1 MLRYQVKLELQQ
13 RRSDMHPEIIFSVV
27 AVVTVLSGAAA
38 GAIAL
43 MTPRP
48 EAARMAVALKLAK
61 IALIGATALAALLSS
76 PVVP

>member
-1 MLRYQVKLELQQ
+1 
-13 RRSDMHPEIIFSVV
+13 MHPEIIFSVV

-43 MTPRP
+43 MTTRP